1 MNNHP
6 DQYTINQMKK
16 GRNIAQST
24 LHKKQSPEGLY
35 STPKIV
41 QKNSTCEYET
51 VEEEITARNTIVT
64 DQIKIMKSQLPGLL
78 KQLSKIKDLRNP
90 KKVKYKLTVLMIYGI
105 FMFVFNVASRR
116 AADREMTMPVFLE
129 NLKFFFPE
137 IENLPHN
144 DTLMRLLTKI
154 EVDQIEKSLITNIQ
168 KLIRNKKFTRYLIQN
183 HYPIAIDGTQK
194 MVRDYIWSEHCQ
206 ERTVGKEDKKRKQ
219 YYVYVLEASLAFQN
233 GMTIPLMSEFL
244 SYTEGDT
251 ERKKQDCETKAFK
264 RLAGRLKST
273 FKRLPI
279 ILLLDGLYANGPVME
294 ICRDNRW
301 DYMIVL
307 KDDSLTTVWREY
319 DALQSLEPHN
329 LFKMKW
335 GNRKQSF
342 EWVNNIEY
350 EYDNQQKMRLLHV
363 VVCNEIWKEVD
374 NKSNE
379 IVTRKSKH
387 AWISSKPLNKFN
399 IHERCNLAARHR
411 WNIESEILIQKHH
424 GYQYEHCFSYDWNAM
439 KGYHYLMRIGLML
452 NVLAQYSESF
462 IEIIKTLGKRGTIK
476 FIFETL
482 KGPWLDAE
490 YVKKKLEKPGQL
502 RLI

>member
-6 DQYTINQMKK
+6 DQHTINQMKK
-16 GRNIAQST
+16 DRNLAKAT
-24 LHKKQSPEGLY
+24 LHKKQSPEELY

-41 QKNSTCEYET
+41 QSNSKRAYET
-51 VEEEITARNTIVT
+51 FEEELTARNIIVT

-78 KQLSKIKDLRNP
+78 KRLSKIKDPRNP
-90 KKVKYKLTVLMIYGI
+90 KKLKYKLTVLIIYGI
-105 FMFVFNVASRR
+105 LMFVFNVASRR

-129 NLKFFFPE
+129 NLKIFLPE

-168 KLIRNKKFTRYLIQN
+168 KRIRNKKFTRYLIQN

-206 ERTVGKEDKKRKQ
+206 ERTVGKEDMKRKQ

-233 GMTIPLMSEFL
+233 GMTIPLISEFL

-294 ICRDNRW
+294 ICHDNRW

-342 EWVNNIEY
+342 EWINNIEY

-363 VVCNEIWKEVD
+363 VVCKE
-374 NKSNE
+374 
-379 IVTRKSKH
+379 
-387 AWISSKPLNKFN
+387 
-399 IHERCNLAARHR
+399 
-411 WNIESEILIQKHH
+411 
-424 GYQYEHCFSYDWNAM
+424 M
-439 KGYHYLMRIGLML
+439 
-452 NVLAQYSESF
+452 
-462 IEIIKTLGKRGTIK
+462 
-476 FIFETL
+476 
-482 KGPWLDAE
+482 
-490 YVKKKLEKPGQL
+490 
-502 RLI
+502 

>member
-6 DQYTINQMKK
+6 AQHTINQMKK
-16 GRNIAQST
+16 DRNLVQAI
-24 LHKKQSPEGLY
+24 LHKKQSPKGLH
-35 STPKIV
+35 SIPKIA

-51 VEEEITARNTIVT
+51 VEEEFTARNTIVT
-64 DQIKIMKSQLPGLL
+64 NQIRIMKSQLPGLL
-78 KQLSKIKDLRNP
+78 KQLSKIKDPRNP
-90 KKVKYKLTVLMIYGI
+90 KKSKHKLTVLMIYGI
-105 FMFVFNVASRR
+105 FMFVLNVASRR
-116 AADREMTMPVFLE
+116 AADREMTRPVFLG
-129 NLKFFFPE
+129 NLKKFFPE
-137 IENLPHN
+137 IEKLPHN

-154 EVDQIEKSLITNIQ
+154 EVSQIERSLIGCIQ
-168 KLIRNKKFTRYLIQN
+168 KLIRNKKFARYLIKN

-194 MVRDYIWSEHCQ
+194 MVRDYIWSEQCQ
-206 ERTVGKEDKKRKQ
+206 ERTVGKEDQKRKQ

-264 RLAGRLKST
+264 RLARRLKSS

-294 ICRDNRW
+294 ICHDNHW

-319 DALQSLEPHN
+319 SALQSLEPHN
-329 LFKMKW
+329 FFKMKW

-342 EWVNNIEY
+342 KWVNDIEY
-350 EYDNQQKMRLLHV
+350 EYDRGKMRLLNV
-363 VVCNEIWKEVD
+363 VVCIEIWEEVD

-379 IVTRKSKH
+379 IITRKSKH
-387 AWISSKPLNKFN
+387 AWISSKPLTKLN

-424 GYQYEHCFSYDWNAM
+424 GYQYEHCFSYNWNAM
-439 KGYHYLMRIGLML
+439 KGYHYLMRIGLMI
-452 NVLAQYSESF
+452 NVLVQYSECF
-462 IEIIKTLGKRGTIK
+462 IEVIKTLGKRGAIK
-476 FIFETL
+476 FVFETL
-482 KGPWLDAE
+482 KGPWLDAD
-490 YVKKKLEKPGQL
+490 YVKKKLEKPAQL